1 MAAKAD
7 KDALKKNLF
16 WIALGGFVVLWL
28 IAVVC
33 VMLSGDP
40 SKAKAFA
47 EAKTGI
53 ETASKSPKNQS
64 FYEPW
69 DKYGEA
75 ASGHKDKVWE
85 AGWLQQKDIYT
96 WPADMEAK
104 LNYPTDVLGTNP
116 TDDLNR
122 RDRFRDEYKTQ
133 FAGLDTVISPAVY

>member
-7 KDALKKNLF
+7 KDALKKNAF

-28 IAVVC
+28 IAVLW

-40 SKAKAFA
+40 AKKKAWDD
-47 EAKTGI
+47 AKSGI
-53 ETASKSPKNQS
+53 ETAAKSPKNEK

-69 DKYGEA
+69 DKYGES

-96 WPADMEAK
+96 WPGNMK
-104 LNYPTDVLGTNP
+104 VQLKYT
-116 TDDLNR
+116 
-122 RDRFRDEYKTQ
+122 
-133 FAGLDTVISPAVY
+133 